1 MWIIFD
7 LLIIGIVGVSTFIG
21 YKQGLVKALIKIF
34 SFVIAIVI
42 SLALYKPVSNIII
55 KNTAIDDNIKNA
67 IIEKILPEG
76 ADKNQEVIIEDN
88 IVNKI
93 KGEASNT
100 VEGIAETFST
110 KIIEAIVLLVL
121 FIILKIILKIICV
134 ITDLIT
140 KLPGLKQLN
149 KTRWYSIWINQRN
162 TYCLCNFSNCL
173 FNFSFSK
180 QGHNQR
186 NR

>member
-7 LLIIGIVGVSTFIG
+7 LLIIGIIGLSTFIG

-42 SLALYKPVSNIII
+42 SLILYKPVSNIVI
-55 KNTAIDDNIKNA
+55 KNTSIDDNIKNA
-67 IIEKILPEG
+67 IIEKILPDGVEE
-76 ADKNQEVIIEDN
+76 DQEIIIEDN
-88 IVNKI
+88 ITNKI

-100 VEGIAETFST
+100 VEGIAEAFSI
-110 KIIEAIVLLVL
+110 KLIETMVLLLL
-121 FIILKIILKIICV
+121 FIILKIILRIICA

-149 KTRWYSIWINQRN
+149 KTRRYSIWIN
-162 TYCLCNFSNCL
+162 
-173 FNFSFSK
+173 
-180 QGHNQR
+180 
-186 NR
+186 

>member
-7 LLIIGIVGVSTFIG
+7 LLVIGIIGLYTFIG

-34 SFVIAIVI
+34 SFVIAIAI
-42 SLALYKPVSNIII
+42 SLIIYKPVSNIII
-55 KNTAIDDNIKNA
+55 KNTAIDENIKNA

-76 ADKNQEVIIEDN
+76 ADKNQEVIIEEN

-110 KIIEAIVLLVL
+110 KLIETIVLLLL
-121 FIILKIILKIICV
+121 FIILKIILRIICA

-149 KTRWYSIWINQRN
+149 KTRWHSIWIN
-162 TYCLCNFSNCL
+162 
-173 FNFSFSK
+173 
-180 QGHNQR
+180 
-186 NR
+186 